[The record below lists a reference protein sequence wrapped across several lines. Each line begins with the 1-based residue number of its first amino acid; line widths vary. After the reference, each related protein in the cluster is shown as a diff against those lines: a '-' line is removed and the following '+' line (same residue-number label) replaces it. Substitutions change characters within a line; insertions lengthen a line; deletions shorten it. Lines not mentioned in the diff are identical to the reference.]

1 MNPIVAKILIS
12 AVANKKSRNKLFTI
26 ILGVVIFMLLITAY
40 LVYVLSNPLSFLG
53 DLLGNDELAVV
64 ENLQYDYG
72 MNFANVIFTD
82 GQTEVIYFNQLDEQY
97 ANKPYGTD
105 TIGYAG
111 CGPTSMAIVIS
122 TLTNEYVNPIEMS
135 KWAYENGYWVSGNG
149 SYHTLIPDS
158 AKAFG
163 LDVQGVTLNDDPQK
177 LVNAL
182 ASGKLVVAIM
192 GKGEFTSSG
201 HFIVLRGVTEGGK
214 ILVADPAS
222 YNKSNN
228 EYDLELFYDEA
239 RRGSGGGGPFWIIGA
254 VK

>member
-1 MNPIVAKILIS
+1 ML
-12 AVANKKSRNKLFTI
+12 LTI
-26 ILGVVIFMLLITAY
+26 ILGIVIFLLLITAY
-40 LVYVLSNPLSFLG
+40 LVYVISNPLSFLG
-53 DLLGNDELAVV
+53 DLLGSDELSVV

-72 MNFANVIFTD
+72 YNQTLGIYENSDYGMNFANVTFTD

-111 CGPTSMAIVIS
+111 CGPTSMSIVIS
-122 TLTNEYVNPIEMS
+122 TLADEYIDPVEMS
-135 KWAYENGYWVSGNG
+135 KWAYDNGYWVSGNG

-163 LDVQGVTLNDDPQK
+163 LNVQGVTLNDDPQK
-177 LVNAL
+177 IVNAL

-201 HFIVLRGVTEGGK
+201 HFIVLRGVTEDGK

-228 EYDLELFYDEA
+228 EYDLQLFYDEA
-239 RRGSGGGGPFWIIGA
+239 RRGSGGGGPFWVISA
-254 VK
+254 VN